1 VATEYF
7 LVINGIAGDYVDPSK
22 LLTGAFQ
29 VSSFNLPTLST
40 ASVQPGG
47 AGTGTAVFDP
57 LRLTLTT
64 ESLAG
69 LLAASASGTTIK
81 NASLVGVTTTA
92 GGKSAVTYSLNLG
105 NVVISDVND
114 PNTAQ
119 GIGLTLDYGQ
129 IGLVTRMQNTSGQ
142 LVQTGSF
149 GWNVTQNTATG
160 PGISLTSAGSPS
172 VAPTVPTTYYL
183 LIDGMDG
190 GSVSKGHVGWFKVQD
205 FSIDLSNSTNPQQ
218 LGGGG
223 GKDIFNDL
231 SLSTGSD
238 TGLVSLLEQEASGKL
253 LTGVRLEGVNANG
266 QAVYDLNLADVFVNE
281 VQDFDGAGFDVSFD
295 YKQVSL
301 VTKGNESSGA
311 LVQTG

>member
-205 FSIDLSNSTNPQQ
+205 FSIDLTSAFELPYGAPKTYTLKS
-218 LGGGG
+218 
-223 GKDIFNDL
+223 
-231 SLSTGSD
+231 
-238 TGLVSLLEQEASGKL
+238 VWSGTPSPLDSK
-253 LTGVRLEGVNANG
+253 TMRAE
-266 QAVYDLNLADVFVNE
+266 D
-281 VQDFDGAGFDVSFD
+281 
-295 YKQVSL
+295 KQVIHL
-301 VTKGNESSGA
+301 APFQVLTFEAVPAKGP
-311 LVQTG
+311 Q